1 MAYINNFWVF
11 VESEDVTRGVEVSS
25 HPVEQGLDITDNV
38 KRSPISISLSGEIVG
53 ENAATIL
60 SNITALHQSG
70 KYVKYSGRNIISNAI
85 IETFDTGHTNAI
97 TGGCTFSMT
106 IKEIRVA
113 KPAYIA
119 PKAAVSSS
127 SSSASTTKKATK
139 SGTQQVQNNTDK
151 KYHTVKKGDCL
162 WNIAKAYY
170 GNGAQYTK
178 IYEANKD
185 VIGSNP
191 NLIYPNQVFLIP

>member
-11 VESEDVTRGVEVSS
+11 VETEDITRGVEIST

-38 KRSPISISLSGEIVG
+38 KRSPVAISLSGKIVG
-53 ENAATIL
+53 EDASTVL

-70 KYVKYSGRNIISNAI
+70 KYVKYSGRNIINNAI
-85 IETFDTGHTNAI
+85 IETFDTGHPNTIA
-97 TGGCTFSMT
+97 GGCSFSMT
-106 IKEIRVA
+106 IREVRVA
-113 KPAYIA
+113 KPAYMEQR
-119 PKAAVSSS
+119 K
-127 SSSASTTKKATK
+127 SSATANTKKATK
-139 SGTQQVQNNTDK
+139 SGTQQVQSNSDK

-170 GNGAQYTK
+170 GNGSQYTK

-185 VIGSNP
+185 KIKNP